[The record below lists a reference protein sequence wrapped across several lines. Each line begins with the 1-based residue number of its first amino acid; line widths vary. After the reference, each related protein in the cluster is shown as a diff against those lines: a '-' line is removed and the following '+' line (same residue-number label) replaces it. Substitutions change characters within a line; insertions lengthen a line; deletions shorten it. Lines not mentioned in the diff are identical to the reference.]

1 MTTFLAHPYRATTR
15 NIMKMPSWDSSRFS
29 GQAKSPILRHPKVQ
43 TPFLCF
49 PGGFAHTSIGK
60 SRSAEQHPQKNKVFF
75 RTRNK
80 RGVQLQLHAFTPE
93 VVLQHFVGPSILLL
107 DSSPLVT
114 LDVTHDDFEK
124 HARPRTISAVLNQNT
139 HVRTHMH
146 MYTYIHTHMCPH
158 AHNLIHHTHITHL
171 TRTRTL
177 MHNKVLFVKRDRLNR
192 VSEHTACHLPSSF
205 PSSHK
210 CTHAHTKRTT

>member
-1 MTTFLAHPYRATTR
+1 M
-15 NIMKMPSWDSSRFS
+15 
-29 GQAKSPILRHPKVQ
+29 
-43 TPFLCF
+43 
-49 PGGFAHTSIGK
+49 
-60 SRSAEQHPQKNKVFF
+60 
-75 RTRNK
+75 
-80 RGVQLQLHAFTPE
+80 QLHAFTPE

-158 AHNLIHHTHITHL
+158 AHNLIHHTNIAHP

-192 VSEHTACHLPSSF
+192 VSKHTACHLPSSF

-210 CTHAHTKRTT
+210 CTHAHTKRTTKCSRRNRTHMNTRIYNMRTHTRAYIHMHPEKTLKSAYGFTHASLVPNFPTERG